1 MSNVNVKSGWGTGES
16 WTEINLN
23 PDELSV
29 CVGLAA
35 ELNLKMNAGPENFKG
50 SGFYWLTVEGPTE
63 KVVDYMMSIP
73 KRI

>member
-1 MSNVNVKSGWGTGES
+1 MKTIKSGWGTGES

-23 PDELSV
+23 ADELSV

-35 ELNLKMNAGPENFKG
+35 EQNLKMKASIEAHGL
-50 SGFYWLTVEGPTE
+50 YWLTVSGPTE
-63 KVVDYMMSIP
+63 KVVEYMMSIP